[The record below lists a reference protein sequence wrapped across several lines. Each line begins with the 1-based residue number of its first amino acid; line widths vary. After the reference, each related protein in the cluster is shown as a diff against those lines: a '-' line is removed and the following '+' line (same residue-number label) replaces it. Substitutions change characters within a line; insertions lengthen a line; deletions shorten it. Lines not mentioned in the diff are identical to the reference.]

1 MAGNYVDT
9 PGTERVDATSISHAG
24 DLDFSIAQPFASPS
38 KNPAEDLRNQMRGLR
53 NNGRAQ
59 PQVMQTPRMRN
70 PLLDRRNPA
79 AARQE
84 FTPLLKSATRNQLFQ
99 QSVLGD
105 EKENSMSRGVPD
117 TPAGFR
123 SSYGSDVHALPID
136 SSMLDED
143 TGSSAPPI
151 DATPMAPAATSSML
165 SSTPMTEVPRRENGV
180 LDHGNVMTLRD
191 QEAKVDEIQKTNFSL
206 KL

>member
-1 MAGNYVDT
+1 
-9 PGTERVDATSISHAG
+9 
-24 DLDFSIAQPFASPS
+24 
-38 KNPAEDLRNQMRGLR
+38 MRGLR
-53 NNGRAQ
+53 NGRSQHQA
-59 PQVMQTPRMRN
+59 MQTPRMRN

-84 FTPLLKSATRNQLFQ
+84 FTPLLKSATRNQLLH
-99 QSVLGD
+99 QSVIGD
-105 EKENSMSRGVPD
+105 EKENSMNRGVPD

-123 SSYGSDVHALPID
+123 SSYASEVHALPID
-136 SSMLDED
+136 SSMLDDD
-143 TGSSAPPI
+143 TGSSAPPV

-191 QEAKVDEIQKTNFSL
+191 QEAKLDEIQKTNFSL
-206 KL
+206 KLKIHYMEDALR

>member
-53 NNGRAQ
+53 NGRSQ
-59 PQVMQTPRMRN
+59 NQVMQTPRMRN

-99 QSVLGD
+99 QSVIGE
-105 EKENSMSRGVPD
+105 EKENESNNRGVPD
-117 TPAGFR
+117 SR
-123 SSYGSDVHALPID
+123 
-136 SSMLDED
+136 
-143 TGSSAPPI
+143 
-151 DATPMAPAATSSML
+151 
-165 SSTPMTEVPRRENGV
+165 VP
-180 LDHGNVMTLRD
+180 LQLW
-191 QEAKVDEIQKTNFSL
+191 
-206 KL
+206 